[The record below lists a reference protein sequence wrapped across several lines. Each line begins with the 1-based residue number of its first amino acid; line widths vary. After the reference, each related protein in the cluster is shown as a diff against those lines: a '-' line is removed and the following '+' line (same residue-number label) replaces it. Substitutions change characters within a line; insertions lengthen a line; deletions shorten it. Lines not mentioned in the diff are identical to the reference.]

1 MIAPT
6 TTARAAAL
14 VAGVLLLAGCTSSTP
29 SDPAGTADASASTPS
44 SSSTAD
50 AALAASTCVADPDA
64 AIAAGKTAQPT
75 GELPAD
81 LVSSLDAAAQAAFDL
96 GASPGAIV
104 GVQTPE
110 GKWTKAYGLAD
121 PVAGT
126 PMEVGMHTRIASLT
140 KMYTGTILLQLAQE
154 GKLSLDDTID
164 TYVDGIPNGDS
175 ITLTELANMTS
186 GVNTYTANEAFITEY
201 FADPT
206 ASFTPDELVTAT
218 VDVSPAAEPG
228 ERFLYSNGNTV
239 ILGEVIEEVTGRAFA
254 DELQERILDP
264 LELTST
270 VWPGESA
277 AMPEPFA
284 RGFTLNGDEAE
295 ATGAPTDSTDWNPSW
310 AWTAG
315 ELISTTDDLL
325 TMGRALGTG
334 AGILDDATQKLRLES
349 FLDPSQSPPAPG
361 AGGYGLQMG
370 CGQGWVGHAGE
381 LSGYNTTQFYDTATD
396 TTVSVQTNS
405 DVASGGCE
413 NSPTLQDDPGDE
425 ICAVSAVRIFVGLSG
440 VLGETYQPPP
450 RS

>member
-6 TTARAAAL
+6 TAARAAAL
-14 VAGVLLLAGCTSSTP
+14 VAGVLLLAGCTGSTP
-29 SDPAGTADASASTPS
+29 ADPAGSTSTPS
-44 SSSTAD
+44 STSTAG
-50 AALAASTCVADPDA
+50 AALTASTCVADPDA
-64 AIAAGKTAQPT
+64 AIAAGKTDQPT
-75 GELPAD
+75 GELPAE

-110 GKWTKAYGLAD
+110 GRWEKAYGLAD
-121 PVAGT
+121 PAAGT
-126 PMEVGMHTRIASLT
+126 PMAVGMRTRIASLT
-140 KMYTGTILLQLAQE
+140 KMYTGTILLQLVQE
-154 GKLSLDDTID
+154 GEVSLDDTVD
-164 TYVDGIPNGDS
+164 TYVDGIPNGDR
-175 ITLTELANMTS
+175 ITLRQLANMTS
-186 GVNTYTANEAFITEY
+186 GVNTYTANDEFITQY

-206 ASFTPDELVTAT
+206 AGFTPSELVEAT
-218 VDVSPAAEPG
+218 VEVSPAAEPG
-228 ERFLYSNGNTV
+228 ERFLYSNGNSV
-239 ILGEVIEEVTGRAFA
+239 ILGEIIEEVTGNAIA
-254 DELQERILDP
+254 DELQSRILDP
-264 LELTST
+264 LELTAT
-270 VWPGESA
+270 VWPESSA
-277 AMPEPFA
+277 ALPEPFA
-284 RGFTLNGDEAE
+284 RGFTLNVDAAG
-295 ATGAPTDSTDWNPSW
+295 TGVPTDSTDWNPSW

-315 ELISTTDDLL
+315 EIISTTDDLL

-334 AGILDDATQKLRLES
+334 RGILDDATQRVRLES

-396 TTVSVQTNS
+396 TTVVVQTNS

-425 ICAVSAVRIFVGLSG
+425 ICQVSAVRIFVGLSS

>member
-1 MIAPT
+1 MIA
-6 TTARAAAL
+6 RKIVSSAAL
-14 VAGVLLLAGCTSSTP
+14 VAAGGLVLAGCTTSTATESTSS
-29 SDPAGTADASASTPS
+29 PAASAAVAAGVS
-44 SSSTAD
+44 S
-50 AALAASTCVADPDA
+50 CVVDPEA
-64 AIAAGKTAQPT
+64 AIAAGKTSQPT
-75 GELPAD
+75 GELPAE
-81 LVSSLDAAAQAAFDL
+81 LVSELDAAAQEAFEL
-96 GASPGAIV
+96 GASAGAIV

-110 GKWTKAYGLAD
+110 GKWTKVYGLAD

-154 GKLSLDDTID
+154 GELSLDDTID
-164 TYVDGIPNGDS
+164 DYVDGIPNGDR

-239 ILGEVIEEVTGRAFA
+239 ILGGVIEEVTGRAFA
-254 DELQERILDP
+254 DELQSRILDP

-270 VWPGESA
+270 VWPGSSA
-277 AMPEPFA
+277 ELPEPFA
-284 RGFTLNGDEAE
+284 RGFTLNGDA
-295 ATGAPTDSTDWNPSW
+295 AGTGVPEDSTDWNPSW

-425 ICAVSAVRIFVGLSG
+425 ICQVSAVRIFVGLSG

>member
-1 MIAPT
+1 MIA
-6 TTARAAAL
+6 RKIVFSAAL
-14 VAGVLLLAGCTSSTP
+14 FAAGALMLAGCTTPTATGPTSSPTA
-29 SDPAGTADASASTPS
+29 SGAVAAGV
-44 SSSTAD
+44 
-50 AALAASTCVADPDA
+50 STCVVDPEA
-64 AIAAGKTAQPT
+64 AIAAGKQAQPT
-75 GELPAD
+75 GELPAE
-81 LVSSLDAAAQAAFDL
+81 LVSELDAAAQKAFEL
-96 GASPGAIV
+96 GASAGAIV

-126 PMEVGMHTRIASLT
+126 PMDVGMHTRIASLT
-140 KMYTGTILLQLAQE
+140 KMYTGTVLLQLVQE
-154 GKLSLDDTID
+154 GKVSLDDTVD
-164 TYVDGIPNGDS
+164 AYVDGIPNGDS
-175 ITLTELANMTS
+175 ITLTQLANMTS
-186 GVNTYTANEAFITEY
+186 GVNTYTSNEAFITQY
-201 FADPT
+201 FADT
-206 ASFTPDELVTAT
+206 SASYTPQELVDAT
-218 VDVSPAAEPG
+218 VEVSPAAEPG
-228 ERFLYSNGNTV
+228 ERFLYSNGNSV
-239 ILGEVIEEVTGRAFA
+239 ILGEIIEEVTGNAFA
-254 DELQERILDP
+254 DELQSRILEP
-264 LELTST
+264 LNLTST
-270 VWPGESA
+270 VWPGSSA

-284 RGFTLNGDEAE
+284 RGFTLNGDEA
-295 ATGAPTDSTDWNPSW
+295 AASGMPTDSTDWNPSW

-334 AGILDDATQKLRLES
+334 AGILDDATQKVRLES

-425 ICAVSAVRIFVGLSG
+425 ICQVSAVRIFVGLSG